1 MFSFLSPGRRV
12 VALAAWKLKTSLHLR
27 LRIPPATSQVDSEL
41 STALFGLPLH
51 MRKRLGWEYAGG
63 GWKIGRVCINP
74 PNNLAVEILISLSP
88 LPFPTLPLNPEDRS
102 GAVMS
107 GEVGKSGRKNR
118 DHTGAPKLDC
128 NLACPS
134 HAGSSSRWEARE
146 RDKSLVS
153 DCTDLFLVGREAVDL
168 QDLPASGMK

>member
-1 MFSFLSPGRRV
+1 M

-51 MRKRLGWEYAGG
+51 MRKRLGWEYVGG

-107 GEVGKSGRKNR
+107 GEVGKSGRKAQGGEEN
-118 DHTGAPKLDC
+118 HGHYY
-128 NLACPS
+128 NL
-134 HAGSSSRWEARE
+134 
-146 RDKSLVS
+146 LN
-153 DCTDLFLVGREAVDL
+153 
-168 QDLPASGMK
+168 